1 MKEKDQERALAMI
14 DEDPGLHGLRHLRA
28 PYLDMEVGGML
39 YELVRWVRCS
49 LLSSGCTACATC
61 RHRTWTWR
69 QAGCAW
75 GAGGAAAAVQVHGPR
90 RLFHELLFSRYCQL
104 VD

>member
-39 YELVRWVRCS
+39 YEVLSGCASCCYPAAHSLRHLQAPHLDMEASWVCMWCLRCRCS
-49 LLSSGCTACATC
+49 CASA
-61 RHRTWTWR
+61 WTTP
-69 QAGCAW
+69 G
-75 GAGGAAAAVQVHGPR
+75 
-90 RLFHELLFSRYCQL
+90 F
-104 VD
+104 